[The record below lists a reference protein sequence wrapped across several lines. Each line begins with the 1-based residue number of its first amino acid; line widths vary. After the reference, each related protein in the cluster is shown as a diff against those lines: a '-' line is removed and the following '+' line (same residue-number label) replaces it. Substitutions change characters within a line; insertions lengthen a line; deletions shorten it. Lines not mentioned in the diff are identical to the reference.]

1 VSEGRSGTPFKGWQ
15 WAEVVLAALLIWTQI
30 ILQLIFN
37 QLLASGLVGVL
48 LLGLIVHMAT
58 WLIPLVRIR
67 RAEERLGRTGALL
80 GHGERPWVIV
90 SGLCVLLLGILMGC
104 AAVLDL
110 MANGYHQDAP
120 AGVGWAIGVLVFGFV
135 VTALGNILVQS
146 ERIRVR
152 RKTP

>member
-1 VSEGRSGTPFKGWQ
+1 MSGGRLGTPFKGWQ
-15 WAEVVLAALLIWTQI
+15 WAEILLAAVLIWTQV
-30 ILQLIFN
+30 ILQVILN
-37 QLLASGLVGVL
+37 QLLVWGLVGLL
-48 LLGLIVHMAT
+48 LLGLMVHMAT
-58 WLIPLVRIR
+58 WWIPMVRMR
-67 RAEERLGRTGALL
+67 RAEARSGLAGALL
-80 GHGERPWVIV
+80 GHGERPWMIV
-90 SGLCVLLLGILMGC
+90 SGLCVLLLGILMAC

-135 VTALGNILVQS
+135 VTVLGNILVQS